1 MNITRHN
8 YEEFFL
14 LYVDKELSAADRK
27 AVDVF
32 VQANPD
38 LKIELQALLQTVVKA
53 DDIVLDKKDWLYM
66 EEDITAL
73 QENLLLYADDELTAA
88 EKKSVEVLLTTDKTA
103 QTEWSILQQTKLE
116 PDMTTVFADKQLLY
130 RKEGARVVGF
140 KWWRVAAAAVLL
152 GIVTWAGVSMY
163 KNNSI
168 APAVDGGLADNN
180 KVKIVSPQKET
191 TTVNTASAKNVEEEK
206 DKQQNIIATD
216 AIKNMAE
223 QKTDINKDALTA
235 GTNKNKTTEKENIV
249 IQAGNNKK
257 PDNNLPKTNFENIN
271 NNSSNE
277 TIATNVTPE
286 NNNTSKVSGND
297 AAVVRNNINES
308 ITGSIVKNLNRTN
321 TAPAIVAVSNKKI
334 ADDATGNSYLNVDN
348 DKEKRTS
355 LGGFLRKAK
364 RVIERTTNVNTGD
377 GIKVAGFEIAL
388 K

>member
-1 MNITRHN
+1 MNINRHN

-14 LYVDKELSAADRK
+14 LYVDKELSGADRK

-38 LKIELQALLQTVVKA
+38 LKIELHALQQTVVKA

-66 EEDITAL
+66 EEDITVL

-88 EKKSVEVLLTTDKTA
+88 EKKSVEFLLTIDKTA

-130 RKEGARVVGF
+130 RKEGARVVSF

-163 KNNSI
+163 KNYLI
-168 APAVDGGLADNN
+168 TPVLDGGLADNN
-180 KVKIVSPQKET
+180 KVKTVSPQEKT
-191 TTVNTASAKNVEEEK
+191 ATVNTASAKNAEEEK
-206 DKQQNIIATD
+206 DKQQNIIAAD
-216 AIKNMAE
+216 ATKNMAE
-223 QKTDINKDALTA
+223 QKTTLNKDAFTA
-235 GTNKNKTTEKENIV
+235 GTNKNKTAEKENIV
-249 IQAGNNKK
+249 IQTGNNKK

-271 NNSSNE
+271 NKTGNE
-277 TIATNVTPE
+277 TIAANVTPE

-297 AAVVRNNINES
+297 AAVVRNNTNES
-308 ITGSIVKNLNRTN
+308 ITGSIVNNLNKTN
-321 TAPAIVAVSNKKI
+321 TAPAIVVVSNKNI
-334 ADDATGNSYLNVDN
+334 VGEGTGNSYLNVDN

-364 RVIERTTNVNTGD
+364 RIIERTTNVNTGD

-388 K
+388 N